1 MMSTILKRV
10 IQTATALALYTNVA
24 SALDISGAGATFPYP
39 IYAKWAETYKQ
50 ETGNGLNY
58 QSIGSGGG
66 VKQIKARTV
75 TFGASDQPQKI
86 SDLEAAGLTQWPQ
99 VIGGI
104 VPVINLDGVAPGA
117 LVLDGPTLA
126 KIYLGEIVSWDDA
139 AIKKLNPKQKLE
151 SAPIVVV
158 HRADGSGTTF
168 NFTNYLSKASADWK
182 SKVGE
187 NSAVE
192 WPVGIG
198 AKGNEGVAN
207 NVANTKGSIGYVEYA
222 YAKQNKLTFTK
233 MTNKE
238 GKVVSPATES
248 FQAAAS
254 AAKWNPAEGFYEI
267 LTDEPG
273 AKTWPITAA
282 TFILLPKQPQDEAA
296 AAEALKF
303 FSWAFAKGGKAAEEL
318 DYIPMPKAVVEL
330 IKKNWAEVKGA
341 NGKSLAP

>member
-1 MMSTILKRV
+1 
-10 IQTATALALYTNVA
+10 
-24 SALDISGAGATFPYP
+24 
-39 IYAKWAETYKQ
+39 
-50 ETGNGLNY
+50 
-58 QSIGSGGG
+58 
-66 VKQIKARTV
+66 
-75 TFGASDQPQKI
+75 
-86 SDLEAAGLTQWPQ
+86 
-99 VIGGI
+99 
-104 VPVINLDGVAPGA
+104 
-117 LVLDGPTLA
+117 
-126 KIYLGEIVSWDDA
+126 
-139 AIKKLNPKQKLE
+139 
-151 SAPIVVV
+151 
-158 HRADGSGTTF
+158 
-168 NFTNYLSKASADWK
+168 
-182 SKVGE
+182 
-187 NSAVE
+187 
-192 WPVGIG
+192 
-198 AKGNEGVAN
+198 
-207 NVANTKGSIGYVEYA
+207 
-222 YAKQNKLTFTK
+222 

-330 IKKNWAEVKGA
+330 IRKNWAEVKGA